1 MKNIRL
7 ATAAIAIAFSGVTTL
22 RVSADEDLPD
32 HNLSEW
38 SVGDTLIGKKVDLVK
53 TVGKVVAIEYWGVQ

>member
-1 MKNIRL
+1 MKNMRL
-7 ATAAIAIAFSGVTTL
+7 ATTVIALAFTGATTL

-38 SVGDTLIGKKVDLVK
+38 RVGDVLIGEKVDLK
-53 TVGKVVAIEYWGVQ
+53 QAEGKVVAIEYWGTQ

>member
-7 ATAAIAIAFSGVTTL
+7 AATVIALGFAGVTTL

-38 SVGDTLIGKKVDLVK
+38 RVGDVLVGEKVDLK
-53 TVGKVVAIEYWGVQ
+53 KAEGKVVAIEYWGTR

>member
-7 ATAAIAIAFSGVTTL
+7 ATVALAISIASITTL

-38 SVGDTLIGKKVDLVK
+38 RVGDVLIGEKVDLK
-53 TVGKVVAIEYWGVQ
+53 KADGKVVAIEYWGTR

>member
-1 MKNIRL
+1 MKNIRV
-7 ATAAIAIAFSGVTTL
+7 ATAAIALALSAFTTL

-38 SVGDTLIGKKVDLVK
+38 RVGDVLVGEKVDLK
-53 TVGKVVAIEYWGVQ
+53 QAEGKVVAIEFWGTR

>member
-7 ATAAIAIAFSGVTTL
+7 ATAAIAFALSGVTTL

-38 SVGDTLIGKKVDLVK
+38 RVGETLIGEKVDLKK
-53 TVGKVVAIEYWGVQ
+53 TVGKVVAIEYWGTQ